1 MTDNTESS
9 YVTFVTLVLRR
20 IVSSTVGIRIRVS
33 YVFQRKF
40 FFPPANALIF
50 DELENIRNAVNFVEC
65 AKYDSLSSIVACFN
79 SGETQFLTRPENR
92 SKASK
97 RRIKIKISRT
107 GKRGTQFRT
116 ITFQPSSPSCSTRI
130 RRKLRDSTEFVS
142 ANGVSSRILRNLRN
156 RRPSATRFNFR
167 PKCTDPPLFARFELG
182 HGEFLAG
189 RGESR
194 SCGRAADQK

>member
-1 MTDNTESS
+1 MLIPPVTDNTESS

-20 IVSSTVGIRIRVS
+20 IAFLRVGIRIWIRVS

-107 GKRGTQFRT
+107 RKRGTQFRT
-116 ITFQPSSPSCSTRI
+116 ITFQPSSPSCRARRVFDENCGTRP
-130 RRKLRDSTEFVS
+130 S
-142 ANGVSSRILRNLRN
+142 SSRRTVSVR
-156 RRPSATRFNFR
+156 
-167 PKCTDPPLFARFELG
+167 
-182 HGEFLAG
+182 EFYEIYGIVRHAF
-189 RGESR
+189 
-194 SCGRAADQK
+194 